1 MEVDMPDQECM
12 IIDDQ
17 IDVFQYIQS
26 NHDNINIQRNLLSL
40 FARAIDNNT
49 SDNIRHIMKW
59 LIDNFFNIEKLEWF
73 DLINEFVKNKKVFH
87 LAAFDLKEFLILLRY
102 FTYYSD
108 NQYLC
113 GSLIKQAF
121 QEIWKDLNEK
131 YSTLPIYAEYYS
143 ELFSGTIDL
152 GYSES
157 GISIIFE
164 EIINLDFLLNNVKI
178 HLDFENK
185 HLVEVAKNLG
195 NPGKS

>member
-1 MEVDMPDQECM
+1 MEVDMPDQEGM

-87 LAAFDLKEFLILLRY
+87 LAAFDLKEFLISRY
-102 FTYYSD
+102 
-108 NQYLC
+108 
-113 GSLIKQAF
+113 
-121 QEIWKDLNEK
+121 
-131 YSTLPIYAEYYS
+131 
-143 ELFSGTIDL
+143 LFL
-152 GYSES
+152 
-157 GISIIFE
+157 
-164 EIINLDFLLNNVKI
+164 
-178 HLDFENK
+178 
-185 HLVEVAKNLG
+185 
-195 NPGKS
+195 